1 MAGAVLS
8 DFSTDATEETYRVI
22 HDHIRRTPT
31 IDLDPGDLGVAAGK
45 LTLKLEY
52 LQHTGSF
59 KPRGAFANLLLREVG
74 SAGVAAASGGN
85 HGAALAYAARQLGIP
100 AHIFIPSVAP
110 QAKVDRIRSQGAE
123 LAIVGERYDDA
134 LQACLEYVGE
144 SGALDV
150 HAFDQRETILGQGS
164 VGLELDEQAPDLDT
178 LLVAVGGGGLIA
190 GIASWFGGRVKVI
203 GVEPRLSP
211 TLSMALDAGIPV
223 DAPTDGV
230 AADSL
235 APRRVGDLVFPIAQA
250 HVSEVILLE
259 DDEIL
264 AAQRTLWDVA
274 RVVAEP
280 GGAAAAAALLSRRY
294 VPDPDEHVGVLVSGA
309 NTDAVAFPAIPGYQS

>member
-1 MAGAVLS
+1 VLS
-8 DFSTDATEETYRVI
+8 DFSSDAIEETYRVI

-31 IDLDPGDLGVAAGK
+31 IDLDPGDLGVTAGK
-45 LTLKLEY
+45 VTLKLEY

-74 SAGVAAASGGN
+74 STGVTAASGGN
-85 HGAALAYAARQLGIP
+85 HGAAVAYAARQLGIP
-100 AHIFIPSVAP
+100 AHIFVPSVAP
-110 QAKVDRIRSQGAE
+110 RAKVDRIRSQGAE

-211 TLSMALDAGIPV
+211 TLSMALDAGTPV

-235 APRRVGDLVFPIAQA
+235 APRRVGELVLPIAQA
-250 HVSEVILLE
+250 HVAEVILLE

-309 NTDAVAFPAIPGYQS
+309 NTDAVAFPANPGFQS

>member
-59 KPRGAFANLLLREVG
+59 KPRGAFANLLLRKVG

-309 NTDAVAFPAIPGYQS
+309 NTDAVAFPANPGYQS

>member
-1 MAGAVLS
+1 VLS

-22 HDHIRRTPT
+22 HDHIRCTPT

-59 KPRGAFANLLLREVG
+59 KPRGAFANLLLRKVG

-309 NTDAVAFPAIPGYQS
+309 NTDAVAFPANPGYQS

>member
-1 MAGAVLS
+1 V
-8 DFSTDATEETYRVI
+8 
-22 HDHIRRTPT
+22 
-31 IDLDPGDLGVAAGK
+31 
-45 LTLKLEY
+45 TLKLEY

-74 SAGVAAASGGN
+74 STGVTAASGGN
-85 HGAALAYAARQLGIP
+85 HGAAVAYAARQLGIP
-100 AHIFIPSVAP
+100 AHIFVPSVAP
-110 QAKVDRIRSQGAE
+110 RAKVDRIRSQGAE

-211 TLSMALDAGIPV
+211 TLSMALDAGSPV

-235 APRRVGDLVFPIAQA
+235 APRRVGELVLPIAQA
-250 HVSEVILLE
+250 HVAEVILLE

-309 NTDAVAFPAIPGYQS
+309 NTDAVAFPANPGFQS

>member
-1 MAGAVLS
+1 VLS

-59 KPRGAFANLLLREVG
+59 KPRGAFANLLLRKVG

-309 NTDAVAFPAIPGYQS
+309 NTDAVAFPANPGYQS

>member
-1 MAGAVLS
+1 MLS
-8 DFSTDATEETYRVI
+8 ELSSDGVEETYRVI

-31 IDLDPGDLGVAAGK
+31 MGLDPGELDVSTGK

-59 KPRGAFANLLLREVG
+59 KPRGAFANLLIRDVG

-85 HGAALAYAARQLGIP
+85 HGAAVAYAAHRLGIP

-110 QAKVDRIRSQGAE
+110 QAKVDRIRSHGAE

-134 LQACLEYVGE
+134 LQACMRFVGE
-144 SGALDV
+144 SGALNV

-164 VGLELDEQAPDLDT
+164 VGLELDEQEPDLDT
-178 LLVAVGGGGLIA
+178 LLVSVGGGGLIG
-190 GIASWFGGRVKVI
+190 GIAAWFAGSVKVV

-211 TLSMALDAGIPV
+211 TLTAALEAGTPV
-223 DAPTDGV
+223 DARTDGI

-235 APRRVGDLVFPIAQA
+235 APRRVGELVLPIAQA
-250 HVSEVILLE
+250 HVADVILVE
-259 DDEIL
+259 DDEIVD
-264 AAQRTLWDVA
+264 AQRRLWDVA

-280 GGAAAAAALLSRRY
+280 GGAAAAAALFSNRY
-294 VPDPDEHVGVLVSGA
+294 SPAPDEHVGVLVSGA
-309 NTDAVAFPAIPGYQS
+309 NTDAVAL

>member
-1 MAGAVLS
+1 MGSAH
-8 DFSTDATEETYRVI
+8 STDVIEETYHVI
-22 HDHIRRTPT
+22 HNHIRRTPT
-31 IDLDPGDLGVAAGK
+31 ITLDPADLGANAG
-45 LTLKLEY
+45 LVTLKLEY

-59 KPRGAFANLLLREVG
+59 KARGAFANLLLRDVG

-85 HGAALAYAARQLGIP
+85 HGAAVAYAAHRLGIP

-123 LAIVGERYDDA
+123 LTIVGDRYDDA
-134 LQACLEYVGE
+134 LHACIEFVGQ
-144 SGALDV
+144 SGAV
-150 HAFDQRETILGQGS
+150 SIHAFDQRETILGQGS
-164 VGLELDEQAPDLDT
+164 IGLELDEQTPGLDT
-178 LLVAVGGGGLIA
+178 LLVSVGGGGLIA
-190 GIASWFGGRVKVI
+190 GIASWYASRIKVI

-211 TLSMALDAGIPV
+211 TLTMALDAGTPV
-223 DAPTDGV
+223 DAPTDGI

-235 APRRVGDLVFPIAQA
+235 APRKVGELVLPIAQEFVA
-250 HVSEVILLE
+250 DVILVE

-264 AAQRTLWDVA
+264 AARRTLWDVA

-294 VPDPDEHVGVLVSGA
+294 VPEPEEHVGVLVSGA
-309 NTDAVAFPAIPGYQS
+309 NTDAVAFPSNPGF

>member
-1 MAGAVLS
+1 VLS

-309 NTDAVAFPAIPGYQS
+309 NTDAVAFPANPGYQS